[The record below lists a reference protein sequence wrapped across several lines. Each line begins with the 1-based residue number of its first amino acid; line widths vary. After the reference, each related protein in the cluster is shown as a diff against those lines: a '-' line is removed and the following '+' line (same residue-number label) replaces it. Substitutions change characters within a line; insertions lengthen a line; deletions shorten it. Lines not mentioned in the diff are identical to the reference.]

1 VREAHLCDR
10 EGPKLAGGQ
19 IVKEL
24 KNKLPTARNLV
35 EGLGLR
41 TRPMAT
47 RKCKSSKR
55 NQALT
60 VNARHGSL
68 VVGLLS
74 LERLLTESPC

>member
-1 VREAHLCDR
+1 MREAHLSDR
-10 EGPKLAGGQ
+10 EGPKLAGDQ
-19 IVKEL
+19 IVKKL

-41 TRPMAT
+41 TRPVAT

-55 NQALT
+55 DQALT
-60 VNARHGSL
+60 MNAHHGSL

-74 LERLLTESPC
+74 LEGFLTESCC